1 MQTSPC
7 IACVGLIIYWYE
19 GCFWFGCLAYFM
31 GTIRDRKCID
41 LTETENIKKCG
52 KNTQKTVQKR
62 SS

>member
-41 LTETENIKKCG
+41 LTETENIKKC
-52 KNTQKTVQKR
+52 K
-62 SS
+62 